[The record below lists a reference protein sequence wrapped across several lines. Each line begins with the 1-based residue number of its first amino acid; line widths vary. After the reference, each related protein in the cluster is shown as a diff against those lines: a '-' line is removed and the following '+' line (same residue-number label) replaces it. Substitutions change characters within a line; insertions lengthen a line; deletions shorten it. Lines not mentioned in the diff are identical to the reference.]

1 MSTPAGWYP
10 DPTNGGRPRYW
21 DGTQWTE
28 QWAPSHS
35 APSSG
40 EPPRVTRKK
49 PAGWIVAVAIAGA
62 LLVAVIIVGSIVD
75 FNAHSPEANCPVPSA
90 KISEITGWTTIE
102 ARFAKVPDS
111 PTEWECR
118 YKQTDSDNHVRWVV
132 VEWADRAF
140 WEESDL
146 PYGTTR
152 HDSLLSDGTAV
163 RVYVGPPTPVSGC
176 IPVGSDLFA
185 QAFFES
191 DGVFWHVADSR
202 DPVQESLCGD
212 EVTAHKSA
220 AEQHVLRIADAIVMG
235 RQPRAPDA

>member
-1 MSTPAGWYP
+1 M
-10 DPTNGGRPRYW
+10 
-21 DGTQWTE
+21 
-28 QWAPSHS
+28 
-35 APSSG
+35 
-40 EPPRVTRKK
+40 
-49 PAGWIVAVAIAGA
+49 
-62 LLVAVIIVGSIVD
+62 
-75 FNAHSPEANCPVPSA
+75 PSA

-212 EVTAHKSA
+212 EVTAHKSGRGA
-220 AEQHVLRIADAIVMG
+220 A
-235 RQPRAPDA
+235 RAPNRRRDRHGPTAARTRRLTATLDRLVPRIPATQDRAGTEQDQSPARRRVTGIRALRGTPAKPGSPGRVEIRQNDVLPR